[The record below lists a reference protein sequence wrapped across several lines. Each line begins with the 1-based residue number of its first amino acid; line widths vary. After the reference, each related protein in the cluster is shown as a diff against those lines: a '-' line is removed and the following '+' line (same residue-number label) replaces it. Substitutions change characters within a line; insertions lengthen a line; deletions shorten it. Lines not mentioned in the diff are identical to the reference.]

1 MNLTVWEV
9 LNGHGGMMWVLA
21 LFSVLAVTIG
31 LERLVVQWKFL
42 QRARS
47 LADTVTRC
55 LSRGALEEGRSA
67 CERSKS
73 PLADVFLVGY
83 ERLGRCKK
91 DALRAAVNRERLR
104 VATDLKRRMWILGTI
119 GATAPFIGLAGT
131 VIGILIAFAD
141 IAEKNASGLAVV
153 AAPISQAL
161 IVTAAGILVA
171 VEAVMIYNVFNA
183 RLASIAVE
191 MRMLTD
197 EFLELL
203 DEHEPDTGDSGP
215 GPESKAT
222 TTTKEGSDGDR
233 EAA

>member
-21 LFSVLAVTIG
+21 FFSVLAVTVG

-42 QRARS
+42 ERART
-47 LADTVTRC
+47 LADTVNRC
-55 LSRGALEEGRSA
+55 LTRGALEEGRSA

-73 PLADVFLVGY
+73 PIADVFLVGY

-91 DALRAAVNRERLR
+91 EAMQAAVNRERVR

-141 IAEKNASGLAVV
+141 IAEKQASGLGVV
-153 AAPISQAL
+153 AGPISQAL
-161 IVTAAGILVA
+161 VVTAAGILVA
-171 VEAVMIYNVFNA
+171 VEAVMIYNIFNA
-183 RLASIAVE
+183 RLANIAVE

-203 DEHEPDTGDSGP
+203 DEHGP
-215 GPESKAT
+215 G
-222 TTTKEGSDGDR
+222 EGNAEEAEKSDGDR

>member
-21 LFSVLAVTIG
+21 FFSVLAVTIG
-31 LERLVVQWKFL
+31 LERLVVQWKFME
-42 QRARS
+42 RARN
-47 LADTVTRC
+47 LAETVSRC
-55 LSRGALEEGRSA
+55 LTRGALQEGRSA

-83 ERLGRCKK
+83 ARLGRCKK
-91 DALRAAVNRERLR
+91 DALQAAVNRERVR

-141 IAEKNASGLAVV
+141 IAEKQASGLNVV
-153 AAPISQAL
+153 AGPISQAL

-171 VEAVMIYNVFNA
+171 VEAVMIYNIFNA
-183 RLASIAVE
+183 RISSIAVE
-191 MRMLTD
+191 MRMMTD

-203 DEHEPDTGDSGP
+203 DEHGDEG
-215 GPESKAT
+215 ESEKDDD
-222 TTTKEGSDGDR
+222 DGDR

>member
-21 LFSVLAVTIG
+21 FFSVVAVTLG
-31 LERLVVQWKFL
+31 LERLVVQWKFME
-42 QRARS
+42 RARA
-47 LADTVTRC
+47 LAESVARC
-55 LSRGALEEGRSA
+55 LTRGALQEGRSA

-83 ERLGRCKK
+83 ERLGRCKR
-91 DALRAAVNRERLR
+91 DALAAAVNRERVR

-131 VIGILIAFAD
+131 VIGILYTFAD
-141 IAEKNASGLAVV
+141 IAEKQASGLNVV
-153 AAPISQAL
+153 AGPISQAL
-161 IVTAAGILVA
+161 IVTAAGIIVA
-171 VEAVMIYNVFNA
+171 VEAVMIYNIFNA
-183 RLASIAVE
+183 RLSSIAVE
-191 MRMLTD
+191 MRMHTD

-203 DEHEPDTGDSGP
+203 LEHDGDQP
-215 GPESKAT
+215 GEDAERKKA
-222 TTTKEGSDGDR
+222 DGDR

>member
-21 LFSVLAVTIG
+21 TFSVVALTIG
-31 LERLVVQWKFL
+31 LERLVVQWRFME
-42 QRARS
+42 RARA
-47 LADTVTRC
+47 LAENVNRC
-55 LSRGALEEGRSA
+55 LTRGALNEGRSA

-73 PLADVFLVGY
+73 ALAEVFLVGY

-91 DALRAAVNRERLR
+91 DALAAAVNRERVR
-104 VATDLKRRMWILGTI
+104 VASDLKRRMWVLGTI

-141 IAEKNASGLAVV
+141 IAEKQASGLNVV
-153 AAPISQAL
+153 AGPISQAL

-171 VEAVMIYNVFNA
+171 VEAVTIYNVFNA
-183 RLASIAVE
+183 RLSSISIE

-203 DEHEPDTGDSGP
+203 DEHEPSDSDQADPATSKKGD
-215 GPESKAT
+215 
-222 TTTKEGSDGDR
+222 DGDR

>member
-9 LNGHGGMMWVLA
+9 LNGHGGMMWLLA
-21 LFSVLAVTIG
+21 VFSVLAVTIG
-31 LERLVVQWKFL
+31 LERLVVQWRFME
-42 QRARS
+42 RART
-47 LADTVTRC
+47 LADTVSRC
-55 LSRGALEEGRSA
+55 LTRGALQEGRSA

-83 ERLGRCKK
+83 ERLGRTKK
-91 DALRAAVNRERLR
+91 AALSAAVNRERVR

-141 IAEKNASGLAVV
+141 IAEKQTSGLAVV
-153 AAPISQAL
+153 AGPISQAL
-161 IVTAAGILVA
+161 IVTAAGIIVA

-183 RLASIAVE
+183 RISSIAVE

-203 DEHEPDTGDSGP
+203 DEHEPGSDKGAP
-215 GPESKAT
+215 GEKDD
-222 TTTKEGSDGDR
+222 EDGDR